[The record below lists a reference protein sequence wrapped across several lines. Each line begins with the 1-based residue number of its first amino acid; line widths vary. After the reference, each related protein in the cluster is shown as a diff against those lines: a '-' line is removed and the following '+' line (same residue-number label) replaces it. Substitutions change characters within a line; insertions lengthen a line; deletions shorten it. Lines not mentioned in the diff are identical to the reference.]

1 MNASDHLTN
10 DLLVR
15 AIDDELS
22 PGEILLVESHL
33 PDCEICKR
41 RHAEILRLSDQ
52 IESLAA
58 IELPEAR
65 PGEREAL
72 ASRLEA
78 CPERTVRLETRR
90 KRVRAIWW
98 SAGIAAAI
106 LLAVLFGLQ
115 PIHFPANQIP
125 ANHAPADRSVAG
137 SLYLQDAT
145 LQVDGESFIPLPYS
159 NPDLPVSAPHI
170 VEMQVPVSSLAGVGL
185 VFEPIS
191 HGISGAD
198 DSVLADVLMGVD
210 GQPLGIHVL
219 SVD

>member
-22 PGEILLVESHL
+22 PGEILLLESHL

-41 RHAEILRLSDQ
+41 RHAEILRLSGQ

-58 IELPEAR
+58 MGTPEVR
-65 PGEREAL
+65 SGEREAL
-72 ASRLEA
+72 ASRLEIS
-78 CPERTVRLETRR
+78 PERVVRLERR
-90 KRVRAIWW
+90 RRRARAIWW

-106 LLAVLFGLQ
+106 LLAALFGLR
-115 PIHFPANQIP
+115 PAHI
-125 ANHAPADRSVAG
+125 PADRSVPG
-137 SLYLQDAT
+137 SRYLQEAT
-145 LQVDGESFIPLPYS
+145 LQVDGENFIPLPYS

-170 VEMQVPVSSLAGVGL
+170 VEMQVPVSSLAGAGL

-191 HGISGAD
+191 HGISGSD
-198 DSVLADVLMGVD
+198 GSVLADVLMGAD

-219 SVD
+219 SVN